1 MLVDQGLVG
10 SCQNS
15 FFFAWPSYP
24 AAGGLCFPFVL
35 CEDLR
40 SQPAQDDEPSF
51 LKMSEPK
58 GRFILDLTSYKQGR
72 FLGLLFVHIKATA
85 AGGLAALI
93 SCPCEATAS

>member
-1 MLVDQGLVG
+1 
-10 SCQNS
+10 
-15 FFFAWPSYP
+15 
-24 AAGGLCFPFVL
+24 
-35 CEDLR
+35 
-40 SQPAQDDEPSF
+40 
-51 LKMSEPK
+51 MSEPK